1 MHEAGTLEDQDFDAL
16 YRGHADRLWRSLLSY
31 TGDPEIASD
40 ATSEAFAQCLARGAQ
55 IRSPAAWIWRAAF
68 RIAAGQ
74 LEETRRTS
82 RLTELKSEVSAE
94 GPRDSALLP
103 ALAALPARQ
112 RAALI
117 LYYYVGFNTREI
129 AAILDTAAPTIRVH
143 LNRGRR
149 RLRRML
155 EEEKND

>member
-1 MHEAGTLEDQDFDAL
+1 MHEARTLEDQDFDSL
-16 YRGHADRLWRSLLSY
+16 YRRHADRLWRALLSY

-40 ATSEAFAQCLARGAQ
+40 ATSEAFAQCIARGEQ
-55 IRSPAAWIWRAAF
+55 VRSPAAWIWRAAF

-74 LEETRRTS
+74 LKEARQAS
-82 RLTELKSEVSAE
+82 RLTELTSDLADEAT
-94 GPRDSALLP
+94 RDSDLLL

-112 RAALI
+112 RAAML

-129 AAILDTAAPTIRVH
+129 AKILDTAAPTIRVH

-155 EEEKND
+155 EDNDE